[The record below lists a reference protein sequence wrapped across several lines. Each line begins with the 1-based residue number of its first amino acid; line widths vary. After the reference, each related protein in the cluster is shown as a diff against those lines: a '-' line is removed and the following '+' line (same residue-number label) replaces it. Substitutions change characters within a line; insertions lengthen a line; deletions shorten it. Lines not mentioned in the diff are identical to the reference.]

1 MDYSINLYWENINRR
16 VRFRIFHLYIF
27 LFEHVSHC
35 QTTKRS
41 KMQICLTTRRFRQ
54 HNTFPIFRRVSTIG
68 GGGAC
73 PATAQLA
80 CVFVW
85 FTSSSKLQLRSSI
98 QITYPVQHN
107 CCNFHDLCVLAH
119 ITFNFFIL
127 ALPTFT

>member
-68 GGGAC
+68 GGHARPRRNWRVCLFG
-73 PATAQLA
+73 
-80 CVFVW
+80 
-85 FTSSSKLQLRSSI
+85 SLRV
-98 QITYPVQHN
+98 PN
-107 CCNFHDLCVLAH
+107 CSCVLAYKSH
-119 ITFNFFIL
+119 ILYNTIVAISMIYVFWLTSHLIFLF
-127 ALPTFT
+127 